1 MDQNL
6 DVALR
11 DFNGNILSS
20 FWQYGIIDWEL
31 FYNCLRS
38 VISSNE
44 DWAVFRYEAATP
56 GQHGASYPPSP
67 KIPEP
72 GTYILLRPDGTPI
85 KVGWTTLAARVR
97 HPTLSNTATQ
107 TEHYRSRVRARDP
120 CCLISG
126 LPAVRGDYSRLKAAH
141 IFPREHDIQ
150 WVSRGFPSR
159 ITDPAPLAEVGGPA
173 KIDSIQNVLL
183 LRSDLRDAWDSYEFG
198 VNPDRGYVV
207 TPFVAGYDDIAGKV
221 LKLDHIQDPDLRP
234 LDDLLRDHFL
244 QGVLKNMKGGGEPTW
259 DHEDALGGGGMD
271 LSRQDI
277 WGGTT
282 GRQHLEFELAH
293 RLHGVLVAQESAA
306 DSQDA

>member
-1 MDQNL
+1 MY
-6 DVALR
+6 VPA
-11 DFNGNILSS
+11 
-20 FWQYGIIDWEL
+20 
-31 FYNCLRS
+31 
-38 VISSNE
+38 
-44 DWAVFRYEAATP
+44 
-56 GQHGASYPPSP
+56 
-67 KIPEP
+67 
-72 GTYILLRPDGTPI
+72 
-85 KVGWTTLAARVR
+85 TLAV
-97 HPTLSNTATQ
+97 LSQ
-107 TEHYRSRVRARDP
+107 
-120 CCLISG
+120 
-126 LPAVRGDYSRLKAAH
+126 AVRGDYSRLKAAH

-244 QGVLKNMKGGGEPTW
+244 QGVLENMKGAGEPTW
-259 DHEDALGGGGMD
+259 DHDDALGDGRMD

-277 WGGTT
+277 
-282 GRQHLEFELAH
+282 
-293 RLHGVLVAQESAA
+293 
-306 DSQDA
+306 

>member
-31 FYNCLRS
+31 FYSCLRS

-107 TEHYRSRVRARDP
+107 VSYETCNTYLTHARRQSTTEAVYV
-120 CCLISG
+120 
-126 LPAVRGDYSRLKAAH
+126 PATLAVLS
-141 IFPREHDIQ
+141 Q
-150 WVSRGFPSR
+150 VSRPS
-159 ITDPAPLAEVGGPA
+159 EV
-173 KIDSIQNVLL
+173 I
-183 LRSDLRDAWDSYEFG
+183 
-198 VNPDRGYVV
+198 
-207 TPFVAGYDDIAGKV
+207 IA
-221 LKLDHIQDPDLRP
+221 D
-234 LDDLLRDHFL
+234 
-244 QGVLKNMKGGGEPTW
+244 
-259 DHEDALGGGGMD
+259 
-271 LSRQDI
+271 
-277 WGGTT
+277 
-282 GRQHLEFELAH
+282 
-293 RLHGVLVAQESAA
+293 
-306 DSQDA
+306 